1 MRRKFVEHRSLT
13 QRGTQKRTQ
22 LGTQAQSGRRKRP
35 LPYIP
40 GSSDRLAERF
50 VQILCEYEGDPRS
63 RMYIY
68 RASPDGYAIRP
79 AIMKCHVFDHLEE
92 FIRDRFG
99 GGDYA
104 IYVRLGETM
113 LIAGII
119 SIGVPRRRC

>member
-1 MRRKFVEHRSLT
+1 MSRKRNADRSRA
-13 QRGTQKRTQ
+13 QRGTQARTQ
-22 LGTQAQSGRRKRP
+22 LGTQARSGKRKRP
-35 LPYIP
+35 LPHIP
-40 GSSDRLAERF
+40 SSSDRLAERF
-50 VQILCEYEGDPRS
+50 VQILSEYEGDPRS

-92 FIRDRFG
+92 FIRKKFG

-113 LIAGII
+113 LIAGIV
-119 SIGVPRRRC
+119 SIGMPTRRC